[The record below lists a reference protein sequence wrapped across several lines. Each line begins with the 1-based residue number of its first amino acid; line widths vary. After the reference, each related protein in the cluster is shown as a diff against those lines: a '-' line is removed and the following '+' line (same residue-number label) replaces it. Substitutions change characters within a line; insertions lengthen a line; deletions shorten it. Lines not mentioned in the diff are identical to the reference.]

1 MKYKLS
7 QQELQEQWNDQ
18 IKFLETSANLFDTG
32 LSIEAK
38 RLAASLRILF
48 HQTSKSFALCNQL
61 NYENQLL
68 LWSSAYLYT
77 PSNLLSSWTLL
88 SIVFG
93 EKGEMTYAPIL
104 QTNSGRTFF
113 LNVEDWWNEI
123 IFDDKNNF
131 FSRKDIVLSVAN
143 QDGGAHIAP
152 EFKENYADILK
163 RNSLGQFMINGEEV
177 QPLINPVYAAVR
189 QIAFEVLLSWR
200 LFGCSFQRITYKDRK
215 FEMRFVD
222 DNRRFKWSTTDI
234 NTSKETIKIV
244 NQYQPKF
251 RKYYIDK
258 FDNGEKR
265 EVIIP

>member
-7 QQELQEQWNDQ
+7 NQELQEQWDSHML
-18 IKFLETSANLFDTG
+18 FLEKSCDSFDEGLF
-32 LSIEAK
+32 IEAK
-38 RLAASLRILF
+38 RLAVSLRVLF
-48 HQTSKSFALCNQL
+48 HQTLKSFALCNQL
-61 NYENQLL
+61 NYENQFL

-77 PSNLLSSWTLL
+77 PSNLSSSWTLL
-88 SIVFG
+88 RLDSNA
-93 EKGEMTYAPIL
+93 KGITYIPIL

-123 IFDDKNNF
+123 IFDDKKNF

-152 EFKENYADILK
+152 EFKDNYADILK
-163 RNSLGQFMINGEEV
+163 RNSLGKFTIDGEEI

-189 QIAFEVLLSWR
+189 QIAFEVLSSWR
-200 LFGCSFQRITYKDRK
+200 LFGCSFQRTIYEDRK

-222 DNRRFKWSTTDI
+222 DYRRFKWSTTDV
-234 NTSKETIKIV
+234 NASDETLSIV
-244 NQYQPKF
+244 NQYHPIP

-258 FDNGEKR
+258 FANGERR

>member
-7 QQELQEQWNDQ
+7 KQELQEQWNNHMV
-18 IKFLETSANLFDTG
+18 FLESSCDSFDKGLF
-32 LSIEAK
+32 IEAK
-38 RLAASLRILF
+38 RLAVSLRVLF

-88 SIVFG
+88 NVVLG
-93 EKGEMTYAPIL
+93 EKGKMTYAPIL
-104 QTNSGRTFF
+104 KTNNGRTFF
-113 LNVEDWWNEI
+113 LNVDDWWNEI

-163 RNSLGQFMINGEEV
+163 RNSLGQFTINGEEI

-189 QIAFEVLLSWR
+189 QIAFEVLSSWK
-200 LFGCSFQRITYKDRK
+200 LFGCSFQRTIYKDRK

-222 DNRRFKWSTTDI
+222 NYRRFKWSTTDI
-234 NTSKETIKIV
+234 NTSNETLNIV
-244 NQYQPKF
+244 NQYQPRP

-258 FDNGEKR
+258 FYNGEKR